1 MAIWSRGRVY
11 LAPAPYRK
19 MRLNTLRR
27 RTQGCYKYKETSWLN
42 NRWIHFLNNDSIG
55 LFPAGPHVTG
65 SLRATAIVNIESN
78 LTRTRLLP
86 RRLSLMMK
94 IARKGRRE
102 GAPFPWSLA
111 VHHQSLVFC
120 ECVFNCYHNFFYGTN
135 HSCKTDTRLYT
146 ERNTSE

>member
-78 LTRTRLLP
+78 LTRTRLVP

-94 IARKGRRE
+94 MYWILWLVPSRLSLSLSTGARGVMAKRKAGREPSSLFPSHHPLLPPRALRE
-102 GAPFPWSLA
+102 DYWGRVS
-111 VHHQSLVFC
+111 
-120 ECVFNCYHNFFYGTN
+120 
-135 HSCKTDTRLYT
+135 
-146 ERNTSE
+146 